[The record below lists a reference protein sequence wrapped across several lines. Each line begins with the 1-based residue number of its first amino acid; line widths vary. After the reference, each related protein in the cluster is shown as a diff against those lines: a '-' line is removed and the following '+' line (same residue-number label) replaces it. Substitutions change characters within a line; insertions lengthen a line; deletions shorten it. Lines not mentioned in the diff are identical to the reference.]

1 MDEATIKSM
10 AAELAKGL
18 KTPEDLNQMT
28 AVFKKFMIE
37 TALNTELSDPL
48 GYEKHQ
54 PKKGSNSRNGF
65 SSKIITTQDGQLA
78 LDIPLIEKIHLSR
91 KLSKSSKH
99 PSPVG
104 MTKSSHCMQKE

>member
-37 TALNTELSDPL
+37 TALMHKDLNVKTSHIYSTLSD
-48 GYEKHQ
+48 H
-54 PKKGSNSRNGF
+54 S
-65 SSKIITTQDGQLA
+65 
-78 LDIPLIEKIHLSR
+78 
-91 KLSKSSKH
+91 
-99 PSPVG
+99 G
-104 MTKSSHCMQKE
+104 MWSA

>member
-37 TALNTELSDPL
+37 TALNTELSDHL

-54 PKKGSNSRNGF
+54 PKKGSIAVMGLVL
-65 SSKIITTQDGQLA
+65 KPLQLKMDNW
-78 LDIPLIEKIHLSR
+78 L
-91 KLSKSSKH
+91 
-99 PSPVG
+99 
-104 MTKSSHCMQKE
+104 

>member
-37 TALNTELSDPL
+37 TALNTELSDHL

-54 PKKGSNSRNGF
+54 PKKGSISHVFNSVSIYYF
-65 SSKIITTQDGQLA
+65 LSKI
-78 LDIPLIEKIHLSR
+78 
-91 KLSKSSKH
+91 LSKYRKFNIFLCFVKNVLTVS
-99 PSPVG
+99 
-104 MTKSSHCMQKE
+104 

>member
-28 AVFKKFMIE
+28 AIFKKFMIE
-37 TALNTELSDPL
+37 TALNTDLSDHL

-54 PKKGSNSRNGF
+54 PKKAQIAEMVLAQKLF
-65 SSKIITTQDGQLA
+65 QLKMGNW
-78 LDIPLIEKIHLSR
+78 L
-91 KLSKSSKH
+91 
-99 PSPVG
+99 
-104 MTKSSHCMQKE
+104 

>member
-37 TALNTELSDPL
+37 TALSAGRNFSHVKL
-48 GYEKHQ
+48 
-54 PKKGSNSRNGF
+54 PK
-65 SSKIITTQDGQLA
+65 
-78 LDIPLIEKIHLSR
+78 E
-91 KLSKSSKH
+91 
-99 PSPVG
+99 PSPTRKPRSDSIKAQYYANPLAFKYYDNFG
-104 MTKSSHCMQKE
+104 IFEIYDR